1 VHVFVSGRVSL
12 DLAGTLK
19 WRRGEYEELL
29 PHGRS
34 VAEWIVQA
42 GLLTHTPEVDDAGV
56 REIRR
61 LREFVYAATRVE
73 PERQVET
80 AELQALAD
88 PPPVRSVLTPAGV
101 LERQG
106 DLTAVLSTVAR
117 DAVELIGSPDLDRV
131 RECGRPECTRLF
143 VDDSRGKPRRW
154 CGMAECGNRMKAAEY
169 RRRQRGRQGRAAELS
184 RGPVSPGG

>member
-1 VHVFVSGRVSL
+1 MHVFVSGRVSL

-19 WRRGEYEELL
+19 WRRDEREELL
-29 PHGRS
+29 PDGRS
-34 VAEWIVQA
+34 VAEWIVAA
-42 GLLTHTPEVDDAGV
+42 GLLTHPPEVDDAGL

-61 LREFVYAATRVE
+61 LRELVYAATRTE
-73 PERQVET
+73 PERHVDA

-88 PPPVRSVLTPAGV
+88 PPPVRSVLAAAGV
-101 LERQG
+101 LERRG
-106 DLTAVLSTVAR
+106 DLTAVLSTIAR

-143 VDDSRGKPRRW
+143 VDDARGKPRRW

-169 RRRQRGRQGRAAELS
+169 RRRQRGRRVEGSAA
-184 RGPVSPGG
+184 GY

>member
-19 WRRGEYEELL
+19 WRRHEQEELL
-29 PHGRS
+29 PHGRD
-34 VAEWIVQA
+34 VAEWVVEA
-42 GLLTHTPEVDDAGV
+42 GLLTHTPVIDDAGV
-56 REIRR
+56 AEVRR
-61 LREFVYAATRVE
+61 LRELVYAATRAD
-73 PERQVET
+73 PERRVEA
-80 AELQALAD
+80 AELQAFAD
-88 PPPVRSVLTPAGV
+88 PSPVRSVLTAGGV

-117 DAVELIGSPDLDRV
+117 DAIELIGSADLAKV

-154 CGMAECGNRMKAAEY
+154 CGMVECGNRMKAAEY
-169 RRRQRGRQGRAAELS
+169 RRRQRRDRGGSVSAA
-184 RGPVSPGG
+184 GQ

>member
-1 VHVFVSGRVSL
+1 MHVFVSGRVSL

-19 WRRGEYEELL
+19 WRRHQQEELL
-29 PHGRS
+29 PHGRD
-34 VAEWIVQA
+34 VAEWVVEA
-42 GLLTHTPEVDDAGV
+42 GLLTHPPEVDEAGL

-61 LREFVYAATRVE
+61 LRELVYAATRTE
-73 PERQVET
+73 PERHVEA

-88 PPPVRSVLTPAGV
+88 PPPVRSVLAAAGV

-117 DAVELIGSPDLDRV
+117 DAIELIGSAELAKV

-169 RRRQRGRQGRAAELS
+169 RRRQRGRQVEGSAVGE
-184 RGPVSPGG
+184 